1 MKKTF
6 YEMPTIEQVE
16 MVVEAGFSVTGG
28 FEGDQLP
35 GFDEEEL
42 PDSY

>member
-16 MVVEAGFSVTGG
+16 MVVEQGFSASGEVSGPSFGEEDVTDKW
-28 FEGDQLP
+28 E
-35 GFDEEEL
+35 
-42 PDSY
+42 

>member
-16 MVVEAGFSVTGG
+16 MVVEAGFAASGEFAG
-28 FEGDQLP
+28 PSFS
-35 GFDEEEL
+35 EEDASDKWE
-42 PDSY
+42 